1 MLVHNNTTE
10 ESFLNWLDNCSDTL
24 NTADS
29 ERFYIFVKTKIENAV
44 KKWND
49 YNYFK
54 QRILEV
60 KNNFLEQNI
69 KYYYN
74 ELQKLTKFYFIN
86 KLEDIT
92 STTENKFIKR
102 DVVNNKIVDI
112 EISREEF
119 LKSGLK
125 RFTENK

>member
-10 ESFLNWLDNCSDTL
+10 ESFLNWLDNCSDAL

-44 KKWND
+44 KKWNE